1 MPSGLSDGRSNLAC
15 FWGFVH
21 PFLLFIFRD
30 RWFFG

>member
-15 FWGFVH
+15 FLGFVH
-21 PFLLFIFRD
+21 PFLLFIFRN